1 MHSVRWHLLEV
12 TELVQQELWASS
24 GNALG
29 KLFMLN
35 LKGPSVRKSSCN
47 HGCAVIIRENSMPD
61 CQLLAQQ
68 FLQHRRLDRAK

>member
-35 LKGPSVRKSSCN
+35 LKGP
-47 HGCAVIIRENSMPD
+47 VIKQQR
-61 CQLLAQQ
+61 LLIGAKIIMQP
-68 FLQHRRLDRAK
+68 RLCGYH